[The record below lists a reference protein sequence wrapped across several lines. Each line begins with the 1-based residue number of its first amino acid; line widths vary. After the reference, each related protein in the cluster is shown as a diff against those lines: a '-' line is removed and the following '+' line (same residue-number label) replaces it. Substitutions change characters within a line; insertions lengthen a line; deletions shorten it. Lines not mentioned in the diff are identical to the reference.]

1 MIENLMEL
9 IAKLQF
15 GTTIERAEDCA
26 LMEQTLEAEICGKY
40 NRFLPA
46 NTLHI
51 TTETEDYLV
60 MLRDDNLLRM
70 DLMKPEIMLSQYRGE
85 R

>member
-9 IAKLQF
+9 IAKLEF
-15 GTTIERAEDCA
+15 GVTIERAEDCA
-26 LMEQTLEAEICGKY
+26 LMEQTIGADICGKY

-51 TTETEDYLV
+51 TTKTEDYMV
-60 MLRDDNLLRM
+60 MLKDGKLMRM
-70 DLMKPEIMLSQYRGE
+70 DLMKPQIMFKRVGE
-85 R
+85 

>member
-9 IAKLQF
+9 IAKLAF
-15 GTTIERAEDCA
+15 GITLERAEDCA
-26 LMEQTLEAEICGKY
+26 LMEQTIEAEICGKV

-51 TTETEDYLV
+51 TTETEDYMV
-60 MLRDDNLLRM
+60 MLKDGKLMRM
-70 DLMKPEIMLSQYRGE
+70 DLMKPQIMFKRVGE
-85 R
+85 